1 MRHLLRIA
9 GLFHYAILVMAIG
22 FAATAMT
29 GCAHRQPLVVE
40 KPIPVD
46 KLVFVP
52 IDPALT
58 ATKPIPA
65 PRDNSGAELLR
76 VARERKTDLILCY
89 GKLDAIQSVQ
99 GTAAPTP

>member
-1 MRHLLRIA
+1 MRHLLRFV
-9 GLFHYAILVMAIG
+9 LAIG
-22 FAATAMT
+22 FAVLAATITT
-29 GCAHRQPLVVE
+29 GCATRQPLVVE
-40 KPIPVD
+40 KPVAVD
-46 KLVFVP
+46 RLVFVP

-58 ATKPIPA
+58 ATKPIPK

-89 GKLDAIQSVQ
+89 GKLDSIQSVQ